1 MPITSRGPDTAAR
14 LALPAAN
21 DHAPAAATVGPTG
34 AIMRA
39 AVDALA
45 GARRLGAGRP
55 RCGSARGPARCAR
68 ARPPRARIPRR
79 RRPCPRAGT
88 APNRRYRGSPRPPP
102 PPRLVVPDDEDLRP
116 EPGELDGREAPH
128 PARGPGEQH
137 RLPLHAPV
145 RRGVLSP
152 DAAS

>member
-45 GARRLGAGRP
+45 GARRLGAGRSV
-55 RCGSARGPARCAR
+55 GVEAEADEVADAEHEG
-68 ARPPRARIPRR
+68 
-79 RRPCPRAGT
+79 
-88 APNRRYRGSPRPPP
+88 
-102 PPRLVVPDDEDLRP
+102 DDEHVPQGVGEDPAGEHRGAGHDQRL
-116 EPGELDGREAPH
+116 EPFDEPAVEIFGHADG
-128 PARGPGEQH
+128 
-137 RLPLHAPV
+137 
-145 RRGVLSP
+145 GVLGAEQDGSHEDP
-152 DAAS
+152 AMR